1 MNKKFSTLV
10 ASLLLTSA
18 FSVYSVDAKPML
30 ATPRLRSKLAQL
42 SLLRLRMLW
51 KLQQE

>member
-30 ATPRLRSKLAQL
+30 ATPTQVETRAVSARGEGSL
-42 SLLRLRMLW
+42 SDYY
-51 KLQQE
+51 